1 MKAIKTVKS
10 KQQLATLLEGLGR
23 QDRALLQQWIDL
35 DPIYTGTVNKADY
48 ETSIRKHLEMSAD
61 LAPPGG
67 LWCEFG
73 VREGRSLRWLIE
85 HSPDQIIHAF
95 DSWQGLPEDW
105 NHGTGKVADMSC
117 DPPEVPAHIQLHQG
131 WFADT
136 VPAWKRTNTGP
147 VSFLHM
153 DADIY
158 TSTITVLSE
167 LNDQIVPGTV
177 IVFDEFCNF
186 RLSGKMSQWQQ
197 QEFRALTEWLVR
209 YNRQVVPVNRNWCY
223 QATCRVTR

>member
-73 VREGRSLRWLIE
+73 VREGRSLRLSLI
-85 HSPDQIIHAF
+85 
-95 DSWQGLPEDW
+95 
-105 NHGTGKVADMSC
+105 
-117 DPPEVPAHIQLHQG
+117 HI
-131 WFADT
+131 
-136 VPAWKRTNTGP
+136 
-147 VSFLHM
+147 
-153 DADIY
+153 
-158 TSTITVLSE
+158 
-167 LNDQIVPGTV
+167 
-177 IVFDEFCNF
+177 
-186 RLSGKMSQWQQ
+186 
-197 QEFRALTEWLVR
+197 
-209 YNRQVVPVNRNWCY
+209 
-223 QATCRVTR
+223 